1 MMTNLDA
8 FYSGNSFSKVFNN
21 IIIIIILLHG
31 KYESVGKMKKIIL
44 LFSFREKKGRSGP
57 INYSSN
63 WCRLSRKYHV
73 HEFWVT
79 EIFLFDI
86 KLKNREQ
93 YYLITENRQ
102 LSFDRKNQMHE
113 FWSVHTKIRTISDQ

>member
-1 MMTNLDA
+1 MTNLDA

-63 WCRLSRKYHV
+63 WCRLSLINAKNTNEALDKFMDKYKTV
-73 HEFWVT
+73 
-79 EIFLFDI
+79 
-86 KLKNREQ
+86 
-93 YYLITENRQ
+93 
-102 LSFDRKNQMHE
+102 
-113 FWSVHTKIRTISDQ
+113 